1 MKANTMVMAMAILL
15 MATGSLGLGLAAC
28 GGGDIPD
35 DVEWEVK
42 DHEKFTALGVTKVSI
57 RVTLNRKVKEAVLQ
71 TIANKL
77 RAGGAGIVI
86 TSRNELT
93 VWFYPPGSDWRGA
106 AWATVFY
113 NDPTY
118 GDRVLVSH

>member
-1 MKANTMVMAMAILL
+1 MITTIIDDQKLTA
-15 MATGSLGLGLAAC
+15 LGDWGFLA
-28 GGGDIPD
+28 G
-35 DVEWEVK
+35 
-42 DHEKFTALGVTKVSI
+42 FLGVTKVSI

>member
-1 MKANTMVMAMAILL
+1 MRNLL
-15 MATGSLGLGLAAC
+15 L
-28 GGGDIPD
+28 
-35 DVEWEVK
+35 
-42 DHEKFTALGVTKVSI
+42 LGVTKVSI
-57 RVTLNRKVKEAVLQ
+57 RVTLNRKVKEPVLQ

-93 VWFYPPGSDWRGA
+93 VWFRSAGQRLARRGIRDSWRQR
-106 AWATVFY
+106 
-113 NDPTY
+113 PSY